1 MGLAEVGVEVA
12 SHHLAPVVDAAGFT
26 GKISRQKAEVC
37 EYAVLPKR
45 AILGCAVRTA
55 DCPNNLALVVNAE
68 GDSASSEVRKRRG
81 GKAGFPPY
89 GLETRPPRR
98 FPRDYGV
105 AFSVRYNWM

>member
-68 GDSASSEVRKRRG
+68 GNSASSEVRKRR
-81 GKAGFPPY
+81 AGNAAFPPHSSAHHI
-89 GLETRPPRR
+89 PS
-98 FPRDYGV
+98 
-105 AFSVRYNWM
+105 AFF